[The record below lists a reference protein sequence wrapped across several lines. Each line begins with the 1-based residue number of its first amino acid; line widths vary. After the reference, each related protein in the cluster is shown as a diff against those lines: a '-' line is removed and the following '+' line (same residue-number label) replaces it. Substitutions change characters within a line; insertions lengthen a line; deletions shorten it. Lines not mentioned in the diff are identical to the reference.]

1 MFPCCGGNRDMD
13 PDIENSLFIDSLLHK
28 ERKVYRTMHRLL
40 LLGAA
45 ESGKSTIVKQMQII
59 NMDGFQDMER
69 REFIPKVFNNVR
81 DAVVT
86 MLQAMHSLEI
96 TFDTEELVETATR
109 IMDRYSTPVSGE
121 YNEGFFQ
128 DCQVLWQSKALTDC
142 YERSHEYHLIDSA
155 KYFLDRLPDLRKP
168 DYIPDDQDILRCR
181 VMTEQI
187 TEIKF
192 KVKEANFH
200 MFDVGGQRD
209 QRRKWIQCFND
220 ATAVVFVTSLSGYN
234 LTLKEDPS
242 RNRLKESL
250 DLFTQIWENRFLNEV
265 SVILFLN
272 KVDLLQEKIEANKHK
287 LEDYFPSF
295 KYYQPNIMPSKKT
308 YSLQVPHDVT
318 RAKLFI
324 RDMFMSIPQTR
335 PIATEN
341 GTRLCFPHF
350 TCAVDTNHMRK
361 IFEDCRIMI
370 QRIHL
375 ERFGILRCE

>member
-242 RNRLKESL
+242 KNRLKESL